1 MRRSVFTHRVHPCQ
15 QEFSDAA
22 QNLGDGHLF
31 AEQQVRE
38 VRALHVLL
46 QVHLVVDLFHFF
58 VHLLFSYGREA
69 RKKKQFVTHAAG
81 VKGATHFA
89 RQMAVEA
96 RRVCAVDVG
105 LCPSR

>member
-1 MRRSVFTHRVHPCQ
+1 MRRSVDTHRVHSCQ

-46 QVHLVVDLFHFF
+46 QVHLVMDLFHFF

-69 RKKKQFVTHAAG
+69 RKKKNLSH
-81 VKGATHFA
+81 
-89 RQMAVEA
+89 MPLE
-96 RRVCAVDVG
+96 
-105 LCPSR
+105 